1 MPFPFVHANKH
12 KTIILRIEPPTKK
25 WPSTMPRGGA
35 RVFSIAP
42 LLCFG
47 LMGLVFVVG
56 NYAGVMGV
64 IESYAM
70 GATFLITL
78 VKWVDWL
85 RS

>member
-1 MPFPFVHANKH
+1 MA
-12 KTIILRIEPPTKK
+12 IDYA
-25 WPSTMPRGGA
+25 SGGA

-42 LLCFG
+42 LLRFG

-56 NYAGVMGV
+56 CYAGVMGV